1 MSEIFNNAIDS
12 TGLLSKSQK
21 VIVKYIL
28 SFGLNK
34 GLTSNS
40 IQNYTKTSKQAVNT
54 NLNLLIKRDFV
65 YRKKDR
71 IYLYYCNDKKI
82 QEIVDE
88 YKLSL
93 K

>member
-40 IQNYTKTSKQAVNT
+40 IHQIENRES
-54 NLNLLIKRDFV
+54 I
-65 YRKKDR
+65 
-71 IYLYYCNDKKI
+71 
-82 QEIVDE
+82 EM
-88 YKLSL
+88 
-93 K
+93 

>member
-21 VIVKYIL
+21 IIVKYIL
-28 SFGLNK
+28 SFGLSK

-40 IQNYTKTSKQAVNT
+40 IQNYIKSSKQAVNA
-54 NLNLLIKRDFV
+54 NLNLLIKRDFL

-71 IYLYYCNDKKI
+71 IYLYYCNNKKI
-82 QEIVDE
+82 QEIVEE
-88 YKLSL
+88 YKRSL